1 MANPT
6 TIVGLDIGTTKI
18 GVIIGELDSSG
29 SLKIVGVGTSPSDGL
44 RKGMVVNID
53 KTVKSI
59 ERAVGEA
66 ELMAGV
72 DVELV
77 YVGIAGDHI
86 KSINS
91 RGVIAVSRNDNE
103 ITRPDVDRVI
113 EAARAVAIP
122 LDREMLHV
130 IPQDFIVDDQPGI
143 KDPVGMSGVRLEGD
157 VHIVT
162 GAITSVQN
170 LYKSVE
176 KAGLK
181 VAGVVLEPLASSYA
195 VLEDDERE
203 LGCAVLDIG
212 GGTTDLIV
220 FIEDNV
226 RHTASIGLGGR
237 NVTNDLAI
245 GIRTPLERAEEIKR
259 AYGTCLRS
267 GLEGGDYIPVP
278 GVGGRDQREVSRA
291 VLASIIEPRMREIF
305 TLALREL
312 QKNHY
317 LDTLGA
323 GIVLTG
329 GCSMLHGVAELAEQ
343 VFGMPV
349 KIGVPKGF
357 GGLVDAVASPA
368 HATGVGLV
376 QYGMARQ
383 ANGKHEDF
391 GHGGDRVMGLLKKM
405 TEWVKQYV

>member
-1 MANPT
+1 
-6 TIVGLDIGTTKI
+6 
-18 GVIIGELDSSG
+18 
-29 SLKIVGVGTSPSDGL
+29 
-44 RKGMVVNID
+44 
-53 KTVKSI
+53 
-59 ERAVGEA
+59 
-66 ELMAGV
+66 
-72 DVELV
+72 
-77 YVGIAGDHI
+77 
-86 KSINS
+86 
-91 RGVIAVSRNDNE
+91 
-103 ITRPDVDRVI
+103 
-113 EAARAVAIP
+113 
-122 LDREMLHV
+122 
-130 IPQDFIVDDQPGI
+130 
-143 KDPVGMSGVRLEGD
+143 
-157 VHIVT
+157 
-162 GAITSVQN
+162 
-170 LYKSVE
+170 
-176 KAGLK
+176 
-181 VAGVVLEPLASSYA
+181 

-259 AYGTCLRS
+259 TYGTCLRS
-267 GLEGGDYIPVP
+267 GLEGGEYIPVP

-317 LDTLGA
+317 LDMIGA
-323 GIVLTG
+323 GVVLTG
-329 GCSMLHGVAELAEQ
+329 GCSLLHGVTELAEQ

-357 GGLVDAVASPA
+357 GGLVDSVASPV

-376 QYGMARQ
+376 HYGVQRQ
-383 ANGKHEDF
+383 AL
-391 GHGGDRVMGLLKKM
+391 GHGDTDLSGGGDRFRDMWKKLAG
-405 TEWVKQYV
+405 WVKQYV